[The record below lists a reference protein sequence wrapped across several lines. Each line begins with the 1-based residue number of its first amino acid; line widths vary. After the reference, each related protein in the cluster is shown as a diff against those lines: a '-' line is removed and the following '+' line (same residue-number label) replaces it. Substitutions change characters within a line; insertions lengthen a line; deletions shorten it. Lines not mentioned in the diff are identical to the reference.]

1 MSLRAPYG
9 ATKKRKVV
17 GRGTGT
23 GRGCTS
29 GRGNKGQK
37 CRSGYSRKIGFEGGQ
52 MPLVRRLPKRGF
64 NNSMFEHEYQVINL
78 EDLNRYKNGQKVNYE
93 LLREDRLVNGKSQR
107 VKLLAKGELKKKLIL
122 EVHRASNKACEAVQA
137 AGGEVRLLD
146 GK

>member
-1 MSLRAPYG
+1 MSIRAPYG

-37 CRSGYSRKIGFEGGQ
+37 SRSGYKRKIGFEGGQ
-52 MPLVRRLPKRGF
+52 MPLIRRLPKRGF
-64 NNSMFEHEYQVINL
+64 NNKMFEHEYQIINL
-78 EDLNRYKNGQKVNYE
+78 KDLNSYKSGQKVDYE
-93 LLREDRLVNGKSQR
+93 LLREDSLVSGKSHR
-107 VKLLAKGELKKKLIL
+107 VKLLAKGELKKKLII

-137 AGGEVRLLD
+137 AGGEVRLLE
-146 GK
+146 K